1 MKIIHTAD
9 LHLYSALSANLS
21 ADKSKL
27 RRAEILKTFRRMCE
41 YAKSNAV
48 EAIIISGDFFDTEVL
63 PQRSVEST
71 YNIIR
76 EFNSIKFFYLKGNHD
91 FNLIFK
97 NVPENLHIFK
107 NTFEKA
113 EVGEAVIGGFTG
125 TPSCYGEI
133 DFSEDKVNILM
144 LHGDIDKKEGED
156 SVEIKSL
163 VGRGIDYIALGH
175 IHSFKDGRLDER
187 TRYAYSGCP
196 DGRGYDECGKKGFVL
211 INVTDKSLSY
221 EFVEFQSRIIDE
233 VKADITGCETNFD
246 VFAKTDVAL
255 AGLDESSIVKLV
267 LVGRLTEENDISF
280 GYIEERYRDN
290 FFGFK
295 LSDKTA
301 VFYDPEKY
309 KYDDTLKGEFVRYV
323 LNSDC
328 YSDEEK
334 RKITEIGIKAINGE
348 ALI

>member
-9 LHLYSALSANLS
+9 LHLYSALSANLP

-27 RRAEILKTFRRMCE
+27 RRGEILKTFRRMCE
-41 YAKSNAV
+41 YAKNNLV
-48 EAIIISGDFFDTEVL
+48 EAIIISGDFFDTEAL
-63 PQRSVEST
+63 PQKSVEST

-76 EFNSIKFFYLKGNHD
+76 EYGDIKFFYLKGNHD

-97 NVPENLHIFK
+97 NTPDNLHIFK

-113 EVGEAVIGGFTG
+113 ELDGVVIAGFTG
-125 TPSCYGEI
+125 TPSNYGEI
-133 DFSEDKVNILM
+133 AFSDDPVNILM
-144 LHGDIDKKEGED
+144 LHGDIDKKEGD
-156 SVEIKSL
+156 DCVDIKAL
-163 VGRGIDYIALGH
+163 AGRGIDYIALGH

-187 TRYAYSGCP
+187 TKYAYSGCP

-211 INVTDKSLSY
+211 IEVKDNALTY
-221 EFVEFQSRIIDE
+221 EFVEFQSRTIEE
-233 VKADITGCETNFD
+233 VRVDVTGCETNFD
-246 VFAKTDVAL
+246 VFARVDKAFAAL
-255 AGLDESSIVKLV
+255 NESSIVKLI
-267 LVGRLTEENDISF
+267 LVGKLSEEHGISCD
-280 GYIEERYRDN
+280 YIEEKYKDN

-295 LSDKTA
+295 LSDSTA

-323 LNSDC
+323 LNSND
-328 YSDEEK
+328 YTDEEK